1 VYNTNTNQRT
11 TTQRKFYH
19 YTFSE
24 LKTIHF
30 FNCKAQ
36 QAQSFYFNTINP
48 ALDTWQQASD
58 TMRAIFMV
66 PVDLLAPYAMVAA
79 KNFILLVFS
88 TLYTLWIVWRECS
101 QFVWDCWTVDT
112 IEAIQVAHLLAGIER
127 TLAIVGAVLNRVA
140 NAAKT
145 WTKASPRWAD
155 KALCFAFCLGQ

>member
-1 VYNTNTNQRT
+1 MN
-11 TTQRKFYH
+11 
-19 YTFSE
+19 
-24 LKTIHF
+24 F
-30 FNCKAQ
+30 FNCKAL

-58 TMRAIFMV
+58 TMRALFIA
-66 PVDLLAPYAMVAA
+66 PVQLVALYATIAA
-79 KNFILLVFS
+79 KNFILLSFS
-88 TLYTLWIVWRECS
+88 ALYTLWIVWRECS

-127 TLAIVGAVLNRVA
+127 TLAVVGTVLSQIA